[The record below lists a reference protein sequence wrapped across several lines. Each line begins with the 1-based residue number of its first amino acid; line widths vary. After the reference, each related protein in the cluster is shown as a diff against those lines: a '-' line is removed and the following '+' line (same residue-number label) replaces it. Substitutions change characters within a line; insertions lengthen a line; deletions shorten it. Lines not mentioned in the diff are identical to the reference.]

1 MKAAFIDSPGKSRP
15 PIRYESD
22 LPTPEP
28 RDGEVRVR
36 VLAAALNPIDV
47 YIRSGAV
54 AMPLPKP
61 FISGCDL
68 AGVVDSVG
76 PRASRFHVG
85 DRVWGSNQG
94 LHGRQGTSA
103 EFVCTSEDWLYPLPA
118 GVSEQAAAAGAL
130 TGITAHL
137 GLFRAANLQAGEIV
151 FVNGGTGGIGS
162 MVVQMAKAVG
172 AKVITTVGSSAKA
185 ELCKQWGADCVLN
198 YKTDDVAAGIRDF
211 TQGKGVQVWYESLR
225 EPDLV
230 RIVDLMGQRG
240 RVVLIAGRQAK
251 PMFPVGPFYVKGLSL
266 FGFAVFNATST
277 EQRRC
282 AEDINR
288 WLAEGKLRPPVGKVY
303 PLSEAAAAH
312 RFLEENTLHG
322 AGTLVGKVV
331 LTP

>member
-1 MKAAFIDSPGKSRP
+1 MKAAFIDAPGSPDA
-15 PIRYESD
+15 IRYGEV
-22 LPTPEP
+22 PTPQPGE
-28 RDGEVRVR
+28 GEVRVR
-36 VLAAALNPIDV
+36 VLAAALNPIDL
-47 YIRSGAV
+47 YIRAGTV

-68 AGVVDSVG
+68 AGVVDAVG
-76 PRASRFHVG
+76 PRASRFRAG

-94 LHGRQGTSA
+94 LLGRQGTSA
-103 EFVCTSEDWLYPLPA
+103 EFVCAGEEWLYPLPA

-137 GLFRAANLQAGEIV
+137 GLFRAAALQPGETV

-162 MVVQMAKAVG
+162 MVVQMAKAAG
-172 AKVITTVGSSAKA
+172 AKVVTTVGSSAKA

-198 YKTDDVAAGIRDF
+198 YKSDDLTAGIRDF

-240 RVVLIAGRQAK
+240 RIVLIAGRQAK
-251 PMFPVGPFYVKGLSL
+251 PIFPVGPFYVKGLSL

-288 WLAEGKLRPPVGKVY
+288 WLAEGKLRPPVGRVF

-331 LTP
+331 LVP